1 MTKQFVLAVVL
12 LVGCG
17 GAPLRPDGDAG
28 ADRAPSPDRDAVDE
42 AADQGVDQGAPL
54 DRGVD
59 LDAPTDE
66 QPDQPADRIS
76 SDVPP
81 DTNTHVISGPEGTTI
96 FTTADPSDLIVEST
110 CAGFPDGLFAKR
122 FGSCV
127 KLTSRVPITAAVK
140 ICFPNQNH
148 QPDANPAEAEILRAT
163 PATESCPRPEKLISG
178 TCTGLLFTLGP
189 DPICADSDV
198 LGTFAAGVPLD
209 TDGDLVPDIADNCPL
224 VFNPDQVDTDG
235 DGIGDA
241 CETDGGGPG

>member
-1 MTKQFVLAVVL
+1 MTRYFALVVVL

-42 AADQGVDQGAPL
+42 AADQGVDQGAPI
-54 DRGVD
+54 DTGAD
-59 LDAPTDE
+59 LGAPTD
-66 QPDQPADRIS
+66 QRPDQIS
-76 SDVPP
+76 FDVPP
-81 DTNTHVISGPEGTTI
+81 DTITHVISGPEGTTV
-96 FTTADPSDLIVEST
+96 FTTADPSDLVVESS
-110 CAGFPDGLFAKR
+110 CDGFPDGLFAKR

-127 KLTSRVPITAAVK
+127 KITSSVPITVAVK

-163 PATESCPRPEKLISG
+163 PATGSCPRSEKLISG
-178 TCTGLLFTLGP
+178 ACAGILFTLGP
-189 DPICADSDV
+189 DPICADSDA

-209 TDGDLVPDIADNCPL
+209 TDGDFVPDLVDNCPF
-224 VFNPDQVDTDG
+224 VSNITQVDTDG

-241 CETDGGGPG
+241 CESDGGGPG